1 MKTFITCAFL
11 ALGSLFVQAQN
22 DTTAQKLLDEVS
34 AKTQSYKNISISFS
48 YELNNPS
55 ADVKRST
62 EGILIMEG
70 EKYVLEFLGI
80 KRICD
85 GSTIWDLF
93 IDDEE
98 GTISNVTDQD
108 DASISPKDLFSIYK
122 KGFKYKMGEPT
133 TIDGVSFETVE
144 LFPENLDAIEYSKII
159 LSIDAKKKQIV
170 ALKEMGN
177 NGTITN
183 YIIKS
188 MKSNQILTPSSFS
201 FDTTLYT
208 DFYMQ
213 DMR

>member
-1 MKTFITCAFL
+1 MKTFFTCAFL

-22 DTTAQKLLDEVS
+22 DAAAQKLLDEVS
-34 AKTQSYKNISISFS
+34 AKTQSYKNIAISFA

-62 EGILIMEG
+62 EGEVVMEG
-70 EKYVLEFLGI
+70 DKYALEFLGI

-85 GSTIWDLF
+85 GTTIWDLF
-93 IDDEE
+93 MDDEE
-98 GTISNVTDQD
+98 GTISNVSDQD
-108 DASISPKDLFSIYK
+108 NESISPKDLFSIYK

-133 TIDGVSFETVE
+133 TIDGVSYTTVE
-144 LFPENLDAIEYSKII
+144 LFPENLDAVEYSKII
-159 LSIDAKKKQIV
+159 LSIDAEKKQIV
-170 ALKEMGN
+170 ALKEFGN

-183 YIIKS
+183 YHIKS
-188 MKSNQILTPSSFS
+188 MKTNQDLEASTFH
-201 FDTTLYT
+201 FDGSIYV